1 MTGGSAL
8 GALPD
13 AAERRR
19 ALLDHDSTLLVE
31 AGAGSGK
38 TALMA
43 GRVAL
48 LLANGVPAREIVA
61 ITFTEAAS
69 SELLERIERF
79 VASLAQ
85 GSVPD
90 ELRLALP
97 DGLSALQSEAIA
109 VAAGSLDEITCTTI
123 HGFCQ
128 QLVKPYP
135 VETGIDP
142 GAAII
147 DPAAADLAY
156 EDLVQAWLSA
166 RFGRDRGAEGLGRL
180 PPLPELDADDFF
192 VELLQEEPDGLVK
205 LFQEAAAFLRTK
217 RTATRLPAAIDPG
230 ALEALP
236 RVVRDFA
243 TWYAECGL
251 TEEATQRIIADLESI
266 RELADDALTAP
277 ISGRRLAQLFLH
289 EIPCCQHGSEPRFS
303 AWRNKGKWQ
312 DAAKDAGLGKPRG
325 TQLSDAAQVHYA
337 RCDAAYQAFAAGV
350 CGAAFARF
358 VAEFDSLAKL
368 YADYKR
374 QAALL
379 DFDDLLHHA
388 RDLLLGNEAVRQDLS
403 RRYARI
409 LVDEFQDTDPLQAEI
424 LWRFCGDGAPDSPWF
439 ERRLRPGSLFLVGDP
454 KQAIYRFRGADVD
467 TYIEAKHALL
477 AQDPHSVIA
486 ITANFRSLKPILDF
500 ANAQFCGLLSEE
512 QGQPGLI
519 TLQSTRP
526 PQDGRAAV
534 ACFDIAIDEQH
545 RNAQGKLAVDL
556 VRREEASIIAELL
569 ERLIGAYPVWDKHI
583 KAIRPCR
590 AGDVALLAP
599 TGTSLWIYERSLE
612 RRGIPIA
619 SQAGKSFFRRQEVQD
634 LIALARAIADRRDT
648 LGLGALL
655 RGPLVGLTEEQIA
668 DAIAALP
675 STPDGAPPRLHLWTD
690 CAAVTDPILG
700 RALEVLQSLARRARH
715 TTPYQLMAE
724 AVEELNVRP
733 ILRARYQRGAER
745 ALANVELFLEMARA
759 YDARGLTAFVEALRA
774 NWDNSEKQI
783 EGRPDSDAE
792 AVSIITIHSAKGLE
806 WPIVIPVNSPTEL
819 DENLAFLHRRSD
831 DTVHFKLLGRAPP
844 HYELVKQEERNQ
856 LRRERVRLWYVALTR
871 ACDLL
876 LLPRQSERSQS
887 DWFSLLGARLDELPA
902 FDAAALSCGPAPK
915 KTQEPENPQDEAN
928 WRTEAAAI
936 AAARHSIIW
945 RSPSRHEGLEGEQP
959 VRLDEDIFTD
969 AAALEANLPN
979 ESGPALL
986 HEIIQGGRERG
997 LVLHKLLEEVLTG
1010 ETAEEPAALETRAR
1024 ILLAELAVVEAE
1036 NPGTGPH
1043 APEIAAT
1050 ALRALAI
1057 PAVAA
1062 LRPRLLPEMTVFSA
1076 EISANAMTY
1085 IGGIVD
1091 ALALGEYGAIDVVI
1105 DWKSDVDPSLSQVEL
1120 YRAQVRDYLAATGA
1134 KEGLLVFATSGR
1146 IELLRRP
1153 GSC

>member
-1 MTGGSAL
+1 MMGSAFDT
-8 GALPD
+8 LPD
-13 AAERRR
+13 AAARRR

-43 GRVAL
+43 GRIAL
-48 LLANGVPAREIVA
+48 LLASGVPAREIVA
-61 ITFTEAAS
+61 ITFIEAAS
-69 SELLERIERF
+69 SELLERIERYLPL
-79 VASLAQ
+79 LAQ
-85 GSVPD
+85 GLVPD

-97 DGLSALQSEAIA
+97 EGLSAEQAKAIA
-109 VAAGSLDEITCTTI
+109 VAADSIDEITCTTI

-135 VETGIDP
+135 VETWIDP

-156 EDLVQAWLSA
+156 QDLVQAWLSA

-180 PPLPELDADDFF
+180 PPLPKLDTDDFF

-217 RTATRLPAAIDPG
+217 RTAAQPPAAIDPG
-230 ALEALP
+230 VLEALSLA
-236 RVVRDFA
+236 VRDFA

-251 TEEATQRIIADLESI
+251 TEEATQRIIADLERI

-424 LWRFCGDGAPDSPWF
+424 LWRLCGDGAPDSPWF

-519 TLQSTRP
+519 ALQSTRP

-534 ACFDIAIDEQH
+534 ACFDIAIDERH

-690 CAAVTDPILG
+690 CAAVNDPILG

-715 TTPYQLMAE
+715 TTAYQLMAE

-844 HYELVKQEERNQ
+844 DYELVKQEERNQ

-876 LLPRQSERSQS
+876 LLPRQSERSPS
-887 DWFSLLGARLDELPA
+887 DWFGLLGARLDELPA
-902 FDAAALSCGPAPK
+902 FDAAALSRGRAPK
-915 KTQEPENPQDEAN
+915 KTQEPENPQDEAS

-936 AAARHSIIW
+936 AAARRSIIW

-969 AAALEANLPN
+969 AAALEAIFPV

-986 HEIIQGGRERG
+986 REIIQGGRERG

-1010 ETAEEPAALETRAR
+1010 ETAEEPAALKTRAR

-1036 NPGTGPH
+1036 NPETGPH

-1050 ALRALAI
+1050 ALRALTI

-1076 EISANAMTY
+1076 EICANAMTY

-1091 ALALGEYGAIDVVI
+1091 ALVLGEDGAIDVVI